1 MKIIID
7 ENENL
12 GQRLDLLIAIKGN
25 KYSRSQIKNY
35 INDAKVLIN
44 GVVEYRPHYRV
55 KKGDIVELIEDKP
68 IEAVAEVIEPVKMDL
83 DIVYEDKD
91 LIIINKPIGM
101 VTHPATG
108 HQNDTLMN
116 GIMYYYKSMDMVGDN
131 KRSGLIHRL
140 DKDTSGVILVGKT
153 NLGLWHYSRLFAE
166 KKIEKTYIVVVK
178 GDISAKFKNK
188 VLNIK
193 SFHGRNTINRKKF
206 SSKKISNG
214 KIAETNFEF
223 IRTVMIG
230 SEKYS
235 VVLAHP
241 RTGRTHQIRVHLS
254 ELGYPLLGDVIYG
267 KNEYKRLML
276 HAWKIKL
283 NLINGEE
290 RTFEAPIPADFKP
303 FIDDS
308 LKSKE

>member
-1 MKIIID
+1 MKIVIS
-7 ENENL
+7 EKENL

-25 KYSRSQIKNY
+25 QYSRSKIKNL

-44 GVVEYRPHYRV
+44 GVVEYRPHYKV
-55 KKGDIVELIEDKP
+55 KNGDIVELIEDAP
-68 IEAVAEVIEPVKMDL
+68 IATAFEEIKPVKMDL
-83 DIVYEDKD
+83 DIIYEDKD

-108 HQNDTLMN
+108 HQDDTLMN
-116 GIMYYYKSMDMVGDN
+116 GIMYHYKTMNLVGDN

-178 GDISAKFKNK
+178 GDISSKFRNK

-206 SSKKISNG
+206 TSKKISNG

-223 IRTVMIG
+223 IKSLDKDG
-230 SEKYS
+230 EKYS

-290 RTFEAPIPADFKP
+290 RTFEAPIPKEFKP

-308 LKSKE
+308 LKGKE